1 MKIQNHFRLTLI
13 FERDGMQPRRQPV
26 VVDDVDL
33 CEPLCDGPVQLE
45 VLCRDPDAPRVV
57 LLLQRPRHHRRPR
70 PGGGGG
76 NLDGEVTGG
85 PGRYLA
91 NITRIANVAV
101 TILGTMDGG
110 TVGPS
115 SL

>member
-85 PGRYLA
+85 PGTKD
-91 NITRIANVAV
+91 TRILQ
-101 TILGTMDGG
+101 TLQK
-110 TVGPS
+110 S
-115 SL
+115 KSLLLQSVPQ